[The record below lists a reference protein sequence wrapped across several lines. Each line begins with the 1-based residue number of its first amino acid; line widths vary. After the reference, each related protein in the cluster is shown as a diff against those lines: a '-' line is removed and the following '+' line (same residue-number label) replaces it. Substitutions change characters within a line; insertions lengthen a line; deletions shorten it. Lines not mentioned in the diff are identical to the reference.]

1 MRMAAQCVASVDPFS
16 EAREELEAL
25 IHELTEA
32 GASHHVTLGKLVTE
46 GMARVGSR
54 VFQGHLDALF
64 EVETREVEHWERPD
78 GSEVRDRTRSLET
91 KVGRLRVRRHGLKR
105 AGEKQARFPMD
116 E

>member
-1 MRMAAQCVASVDPFS
+1 
-16 EAREELEAL
+16 
-25 IHELTEA
+25 
-32 GASHHVTLGKLVTE
+32 
-46 GMARVGSR
+46 
-54 VFQGHLDALF
+54 
-64 EVETREVEHWERPD
+64 VETREVEHWERPD